1 MGETVSQEA
10 SSASKVAADIEALW
24 SSYKKEQDIE
34 QRNAL
39 IEHYLPLVRLV
50 AGRLA
55 IGLPSHV
62 DRDDL
67 LSSGF
72 FGLLDAIE
80 RYDPTRRNK
89 FETYAGVRIR
99 GAMLDYLRAK
109 DWMPVTMRQRIR
121 KYSDVSAQLASELG
135 REATDEEIRERMG
148 IGEKEYRVMLR
159 ELGAA
164 TLIPLDDYL
173 AGGGEKAAED
183 GGPSAQLEAT
193 EIKETLAAAIDRLPE
208 KERIVVSLYYY
219 DELTLKEISKILHL
233 TEARISQLH
242 SKAVFR
248 LRGSLARM
256 KANLL

>member
-10 SSASKVAADIEALW
+10 SSASKAAADIEALW

-219 DELTLKEISKILHL
+219 DELTLKEISKIMHL